1 MTPFSLFICI
11 WFQGWLLY
19 IGQSIEELTL
29 GKGKFCFSQLSI
41 IGCVLY
47 LGISTHELLPLP
59 YCMPIVITIVLVF
72 LMQSFL
78 KTTTSQQTS
87 LYSGYYKPSAPPP
100 ARPNFLNVSWA
111 TDAQIC
117 KVDASVWC
125 IRMTLWGTESCR
137 QQRHPVSVFTHTTSF
152 TSAFESSLTQLKR
165 M

>member
-11 WFQGWLLY
+11 WFQGWPLY

-47 LGISTHELLPLP
+47 LRTFTPSILHAHCHYNCSGLP
-59 YCMPIVITIVLVF
+59 YAIISKDDYFTADFVVF
-72 LMQSFL
+72 WLLQAL
-78 KTTTSQQTS
+78 C
-87 LYSGYYKPSAPPP
+87 PPP
-100 ARPNFLNVSWA
+100 RPNFLNVSWA

-137 QQRHPVSVFTHTTSF
+137 QQRHPVSVFTHMTSF

-165 M
+165 CY